1 MTHNG
6 EQSSQGGARV
16 RIAPPLWF
24 AAAIGI
30 GAFLPGLRFRPGAAG
45 VLAGILAVAGAIGLG
60 LPAVGWFRKTGQDPK
75 PWMPSPQLIVRG
87 SYRFSRNPMYVGLT
101 LIVLGIAAISGR
113 GWMAALS
120 FCALAAV
127 HFTAVLP
134 EERYLAGKFGA
145 AYLEYKSR
153 VRRYL

>member
-1 MTHNG
+1 VTHNG
-6 EQSSQGGARV
+6 EQASQGGARV

-24 AAAIGI
+24 GAAILIGAFPPGLRFPAGAAGAVAGIAAIAAAIGM
-30 GAFLPGLRFRPGAAG
+30 
-45 VLAGILAVAGAIGLG
+45 G

-87 SYRFSRNPMYVGLT
+87 PYRFSRNPMYVGMT

-134 EERYLAGKFGA
+134 EERYLTGKFGA
-145 AYLEYKSR
+145 AYLEYKAR